1 MSIPTQSAGDN
12 EEEEQADLQI
22 RPPPPQSHHPSAP
35 PDELFN
41 ISTTVD
47 PSYIISLIRKLL
59 LQAVS
64 SNCTFSGGDA
74 CGSSAQGSKVEEM
87 QSKNEK
93 FNPTNSECKAM
104 DTVNEYTEIEVSEGG
119 DDGSRHQD
127 KREGASV
134 EEASEESS
142 WEEYGCILW
151 DLAASKSHAELMV
164 QNLVLE
170 VLLASLMVSESTRVT
185 EIGLGIIGNL
195 ACHEVPRKCLGS
207 RKELVDTIVDQV
219 FVDDTPCLCEVF
231 RLLPL
236 CLQGSEAA
244 NWAEALLPEHV
255 LSRILWVA
263 ENTLNPQ
270 LLEKG
275 VGLLL
280 AIVESRQEAAAVLL
294 PPLMNLGL
302 PALLINLLAF
312 EMSKLKDERVP
323 ERYSILD
330 LILRT
335 LEALSVIDDYSQEIY
350 SNKELFQLLGDLI
363 KLPDKME
370 VATSCVTAA
379 ILIANMMSDVADLA
393 SEVSQDFLFLQGL
406 FDVLP
411 FALHDT
417 EARSALW
424 SIVARLLV
432 PVQEEEIS
440 LSSLHQYVLVLSSKS
455 DLIEEELLDH
465 QLDGS
470 NVERQSLTS
479 ASVKANARTRAL
491 KKMTGILSLWAKNC
505 VTWSSFMH
513 DNDVSQGD
521 VDRLLDCCHRYTSKM
536 VSL

>member
-12 EEEEQADLQI
+12 EEEEEEEQADLQI

-35 PDELFN
+35 PDELFD

-59 LQAVS
+59 PQAVS
-64 SNCTFSGGDA
+64 SNCNSSGGDA

-87 QSKNEK
+87 QSKNGL
-93 FNPTNSECKAM
+93 FNPTNNDCQAM
-104 DTVNEYTEIEVSEGG
+104 DTVNEYTETEVSEGG

-127 KREGASV
+127 KHEGAPV
-134 EEASEESS
+134 EEASEEAS

-207 RKELVDTIVDQV
+207 RKELADTIVDQ
-219 FVDDTPCLCEVF
+219 FFIDDTPCLCEVF

-270 LLEKG
+270 LLEKSA
-275 VGLLL
+275 GLLL
-280 AIVESRQEAAAVLL
+280 AIVERRQEATAVLL
-294 PPLMNLGL
+294 PPLMSLGL

-323 ERYSILD
+323 ERYSVLD

-335 LEALSVIDDYSQEIY
+335 LEALS
-350 SNKELFQLLGDLI
+350 
-363 KLPDKME
+363 

-393 SEVSQDFLFLQGL
+393 SEVSLDFLFLQGL
-406 FDVLP
+406 FEVLP
-411 FALHDT
+411 YASHDT

-424 SIVARLLV
+424 NIVARLLV
-432 PVQEEEIS
+432 PIQEEEIS
-440 LSSLHQYVLVLSSKS
+440 SSSLHQYVLVLSSKS

-470 NVERQSLTS
+470 NVERQSLTTT
-479 ASVKANARTRAL
+479 SVKANARTRAL

-505 VTWSSFMH
+505 VTRSNFMH

-536 VSL
+536 ISL